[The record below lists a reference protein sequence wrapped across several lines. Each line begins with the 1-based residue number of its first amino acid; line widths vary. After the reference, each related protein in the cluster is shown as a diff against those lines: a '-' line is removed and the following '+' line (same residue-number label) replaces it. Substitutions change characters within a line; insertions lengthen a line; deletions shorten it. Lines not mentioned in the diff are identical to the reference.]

1 MYECVLEN
9 PFFPSNLKAPFA
21 LAVSRLHDTST
32 KENVTPG
39 TIIIFENVSL
49 GHIF

>member
-1 MYECVLEN
+1 MYVCVLEN
-9 PFFPSNLKAPFA
+9 PFLPSNLKAPFA
-21 LAVSRLHDTST
+21 LAVSRLYDTST

>member
-1 MYECVLEN
+1 MYVCVLEN

-21 LAVSRLHDTST
+21 LAVSRLYDTST

-39 TIIIFENVSL
+39 TATDKHYSINFSP
-49 GHIF
+49 G

>member
-39 TIIIFENVSL
+39 KIIIFENVSL